1 VHTPLCAAT
10 THAVVCRMGAA
21 RPPGVRARTP
31 APPHAGVAD
40 DAVAIDRSTNGLVGG
55 STVTDTHDRRHCLWS
70 DYCAREPAR
79 HRRVGS
85 TEWAGRPVF
94 EGNPDEFVHTAA
106 SQRLHRSRLSNRLSE
121 INQMDSPGGAQMAAM
136 SKEHKEAMARG
147 RRQARAVRNYLD
159 ALERGK
165 KRGPKL
171 TEEKLERRIAK
182 TRTDIDEETSPQKRL
197 ELIQQ
202 RMDDEA
208 LLEEL
213 QAQESLEDLEAA
225 FVDVAADY
233 SGRKGI
239 SYAAWRELDVPAK
252 VLRAAGM
259 SQSD

>member
-1 VHTPLCAAT
+1 
-10 THAVVCRMGAA
+10 
-21 RPPGVRARTP
+21 
-31 APPHAGVAD
+31 
-40 DAVAIDRSTNGLVGG
+40 
-55 STVTDTHDRRHCLWS
+55 
-70 DYCAREPAR
+70 
-79 HRRVGS
+79 
-85 TEWAGRPVF
+85 
-94 EGNPDEFVHTAA
+94 
-106 SQRLHRSRLSNRLSE
+106 
-121 INQMDSPGGAQMAAM
+121 MAAM

-147 RRQARAVRNYLD
+147 RRQARAVRNYLE

-171 TEEKLERRIAK
+171 TEEKLERRIEK
-182 TRTDIDEETSPQKRL
+182 TSAEIEAESSPQKRL

-208 LLEEL
+208 LLTDL
-213 QAQESLEDLEAA
+213 RGRDSLEDLEEA

-233 SGRKGI
+233 SARKGI